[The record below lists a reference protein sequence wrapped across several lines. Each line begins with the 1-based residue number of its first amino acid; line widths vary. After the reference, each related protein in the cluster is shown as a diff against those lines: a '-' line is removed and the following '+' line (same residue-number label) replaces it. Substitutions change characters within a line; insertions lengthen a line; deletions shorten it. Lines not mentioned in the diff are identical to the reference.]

1 MTFNLN
7 AKSSPR
13 NATVPAQGN
22 SAAAA
27 SHYAPSVPISVYREL
42 AAELQT
48 ARTMMASISSQN
60 QQLIKQNQHLRIEI
74 ERVVQLSLQLRQIAD
89 SFPPIDRETR
99 EEFADTDNEFMVN
112 SDYSIPD
119 IRSRTIPPQFDKPA
133 PKSDKFAPKSE
144 PRVEPRFEPGAPE
157 LKELFTEQE
166 EGRYRRPAAPERSPE
181 LNGWWLGVVIFL
193 IVVSAFGAGFVIVR
207 PLLPNR

>member
-1 MTFNLN
+1 MTFNLK

-13 NATVPAQGN
+13 SATPPVNANPAAVAN
-22 SAAAA
+22 
-27 SHYAPSVPISVYREL
+27 HYAPSVPISVYREL
-42 AAELQT
+42 AAELHT
-48 ARTMMASISSQN
+48 ARTMMAAMSSQN

-89 SFPPIDRETR
+89 SFPPLSHEVLAETADADDQ
-99 EEFADTDNEFMVN
+99 FIADTSSSV
-112 SDYSIPD
+112 PD
-119 IRSRTIPPQFDKPA
+119 IRSRTIPPKFDKPE
-133 PKSDKFAPKSE
+133 S
-144 PRVEPRFEPGAPE
+144 RVEPKFEAGASE
-157 LKELFTEQE
+157 LKGIFTEQE
-166 EGRYRRPAAPERSPE
+166 EGRYRRNSAPERSGE